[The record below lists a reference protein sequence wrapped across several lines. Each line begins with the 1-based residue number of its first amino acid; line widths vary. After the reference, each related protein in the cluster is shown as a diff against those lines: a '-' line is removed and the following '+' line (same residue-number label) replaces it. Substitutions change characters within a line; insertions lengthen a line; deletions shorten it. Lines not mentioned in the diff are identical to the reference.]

1 MKRQIDIERF
11 NMIPSEG
18 RDEEGKK
25 DQKEIRLIQEDNL
38 NENVSNHIF
47 HTAKTA
53 ALCKPTYGF

>member
-1 MKRQIDIERF
+1 
-11 NMIPSEG
+11 MIPLEE

-38 NENVSNHIF
+38 NENVSSHIF